1 MLRSKLPNYLRT
13 YRKRSYLSQDEIAIL
28 LGCKDGAKVSRYEN
42 FSREPN
48 LKTIFAYEVIFGAPV
63 RTLFSGTYQK
73 VERDILRKA
82 QLLARK
88 FAAANPDAATL
99 RKLQA
104 LKAISGSESG
114 PKKTL

>member
-1 MLRSKLPNYLRT
+1 MLRSRLPNYLRS

-28 LGCKDGAKVSRYEN
+28 LGGKDGAKVSRYEN

-48 LKTIFAYEVIFGAPV
+48 LRTAIAYEVIFRAPA
-63 RTLFSGTYQK
+63 RDLFAGTYQE
-73 VERDILRKA
+73 VERDVLRKA

-88 FAAANPDAATL
+88 IPAVNPDAPTL

-114 PKKTL
+114 PKNV